1 MRLNIL
7 ALSLTFGLLWGA
19 AILFVAVANL
29 IWPGYGRVAVVDV
42 LNLLSS
48 TAMPPVTKGFSR
60 RHSTRTR
67 GTPRGCLRHGLCG
80 SPRSCEIPTEDSAA
94 KLSK

>member
-29 IWPGYGRVAVVDV
+29 IWPGYGRAFLDLIASLYPGINVGSGTGAIAGMLYGFVDGAIGGA
-42 LNLLSS
+42 LFGWLYNLL
-48 TAMPPVTKGFSR
+48 VR
-60 RHSTRTR
+60 RFP
-67 GTPRGCLRHGLCG
+67 GV
-80 SPRSCEIPTEDSAA
+80 A
-94 KLSK
+94 